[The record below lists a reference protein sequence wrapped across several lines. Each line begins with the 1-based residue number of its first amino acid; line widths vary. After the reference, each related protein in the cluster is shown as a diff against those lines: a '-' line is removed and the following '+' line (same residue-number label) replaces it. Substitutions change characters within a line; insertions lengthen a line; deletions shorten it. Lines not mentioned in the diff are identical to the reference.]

1 MWFKNFA
8 CFLKICMLVLLL
20 PIISTSC
27 EPEESEIGLDIV
39 NKGSYLP
46 KRDTLYVTATSMF
59 QDSILTSN
67 ITDSQTIPI
76 GCLYDPLFGKTSSS
90 LAVAFGLSSENPQFD
105 ETTVV
110 DSVVLSLAYAGSIFG
125 DNNCNQTFRVF
136 ELGEVLSGD
145 YYSNRR
151 CVYKNVELGSKTFLP
166 SLDSVIVDGNLVDA
180 SLQIKLDNSVGER
193 LINADTANLV
203 DDESF
208 IEIFNGLYITPDVV
222 NTPNSG
228 SMSHFYL
235 EDDLTYI
242 KIYYHNSQND
252 SLSYKLN
259 VSEDLARYV
268 EFNHNDYQDASPEVL
283 DAIGDSLCGE
293 EKLYLQS
300 MSGMRVKLDIQ
311 GLDSIAKQGVI
322 AVSNAV
328 ITFHIDGEENFY
340 TVPTDYD
347 LVRINPDNTATIIS
361 DYSVGSSHYGGD
373 LVNETSSVSFRL
385 TSQLQQFFYG
395 TAENC
400 GLYLV
405 LSNSSYLPRRSVVY
419 GSNPSDSSKRIMIDL
434 TYSVV
439 VPE

>member
-1 MWFKNFA
+1 
-8 CFLKICMLVLLL
+8 MLVLLL

-27 EPEESEIGLDIV
+27 EPDESDIGLDIV
-39 NKGSYLP
+39 NEGSYSP
-46 KRDTLYVTATSMF
+46 KRDTLYVTATTML

-67 ITDSQTIPI
+67 ITDNQTIPI
-76 GCLYDPLFGKTSSS
+76 GCLYDPLFGKTVSS
-90 LAVAFGLSSENPQFD
+90 LAVSFGLSSENPQFD

-125 DNNCNQTFRVF
+125 DNNCEQTFRVY
-136 ELGEVLSGD
+136 ELNEVLSGD

-151 CVYKNVELGSKTFLP
+151 CSYKNIELGNKSFLP
-166 SLDSVIVDGNLVDA
+166 SLDSVVVDGNLVDA
-180 SLQIKLDNSVGER
+180 SLQIRLDNSVGER
-193 LINADTANLV
+193 VINADTSNLV

-208 IEIFNGLYITPDVV
+208 IKIFNGLYITPDMV

-228 SMSHFYL
+228 SISHFYL

-242 KIYYHNSQND
+242 KIYYHNAQND

-268 EFNHNDYQDASPEVL
+268 EFDHNGYQDASPEVL
-283 DAIGDSLCGE
+283 SAIGDSLSGE

-300 MSGMRVKLDIQ
+300 MSGVRVKLDIQ
-311 GLDSIAKQGVI
+311 GLDSIANQGVI

-328 ITFHIDGEENFY
+328 ITFHIDSDESFY
-340 TVPTDYD
+340 TVPTNYD

-361 DYSVGSSHYGGD
+361 DYSVGTSHYGGD
-373 LVNETSSVSFRL
+373 VANEASTVSFRL

-405 LSNSSYLPRRSVVY
+405 LGNSSYLPRRSVLY
-419 GSNPSDSSKRIMIDL
+419 GANPSDSTKRIMIDL